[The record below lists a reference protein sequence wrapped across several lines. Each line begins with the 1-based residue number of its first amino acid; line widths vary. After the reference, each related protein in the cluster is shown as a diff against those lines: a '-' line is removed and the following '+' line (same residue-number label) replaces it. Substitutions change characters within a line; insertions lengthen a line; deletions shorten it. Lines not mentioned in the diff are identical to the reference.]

1 MLGDSPSLSASLVP
15 RVGAHNFMMKTNTKK
30 TLQIFWQHSLK
41 YKWLGLLLVAST
53 VAVTIFEIIVPLFYR
68 NLFNALASGKS
79 VDIIA
84 RECVAILIWITVL
97 YLAQWSFRRVS
108 AFSANYFEAR
118 IIADLSNYCFEYLHR
133 HSFSYF
139 NNNFVGS
146 LVKRVKWFTGAFE
159 TVTDRLL
166 WDIIPLIITA
176 IAITII
182 LGMANVWLAV
192 GIIIWMIVF
201 ITINLLLARYKIR
214 YDIKRNQAESANTGL
229 LADTITNN
237 ANVKLFN
244 GYHREVNDYAKS
256 NEKVRYWRLFTW
268 NLGSFFDAV
277 QGFLATAL
285 EVGVFY
291 FAIRL
296 WQQGVLTI
304 GDFAMIQ
311 AYLIRIFEQI
321 WSFGNVIRRLY
332 ESLSD
337 AEEMTVILETPHEI
351 NDIPKAKAL
360 KVKNGQIEFKDV
372 VFNYHETRRVIDHL
386 DLAIKPGE
394 KVAFIG
400 PSGAGKTTV
409 AKLLLRMHDLT
420 AGHIFIDDQNIAQVT
435 QESLW
440 QNVSLVPQDPILFH
454 RTLKDNIRYG
464 RPSATDEEVV
474 LAAKKAHCHEFI
486 SRMELGYDT
495 YVGERGIKLSGGERQ
510 RVAIA
515 RAILRNAP
523 ILVLDEATSSLDSE
537 SEHLIQ
543 EALAELMKGKTV
555 LVIAHRLSTIRNA
568 DRIIVIDNGQIA
580 EEGSHDELANKR
592 GGIYKRLWHFQ
603 AGGFVG

>member
-1 MLGDSPSLSASLVP
+1 
-15 RVGAHNFMMKTNTKK
+15 MKDNTKK
-30 TLQIFWQHSLK
+30 TLKIFWQHAIK
-41 YKWLGLLLVAST
+41 YKWLGSLLVAST
-53 VAVTIFEIIVPLFYR
+53 VAVTVFEIIVPLFYR
-68 NLFNALASGKS
+68 RLFNSLASGQP
-79 VDIIA
+79 VDQIA
-84 RECVAILIWITVL
+84 RECIIVLLWITAL
-97 YLAQWSFRRVS
+97 YLIQWAVRRVS
-108 AFSANYFEAR
+108 NFSANYFEAR
-118 IIADLSNYCFEYLHR
+118 VISDLSSYCFNYLHR

-159 TVTDRLL
+159 TVTDKLL
-166 WDIIPLIITA
+166 WDIVPLIITA
-176 IAITII
+176 IAITVI
-182 LGMANVWLAV
+182 LGLANIWLAV
-192 GIIIWMIVF
+192 GVIVWMIIF
-201 ITINLLLARYKIR
+201 ILINLLLARYKIR
-214 YDIKRNQAESANTGL
+214 YDIKRNEVESSNTGL

-244 GYHREVNDYAKS
+244 GYHREVNAYAKS
-256 NEKVRYWRLFTW
+256 NEEVRYWRLFTW

-277 QGFLATAL
+277 QGFLAVVL

-337 AEEMTVILETPHEI
+337 AEEMTIILELPHEI
-351 NDIPKAKAL
+351 KDTPNAKTL
-360 KVKNGQIEFKDV
+360 KVKKGEIEFKNVLFKYHKSRKVLDN
-372 VFNYHETRRVIDHL
+372 FNLT
-386 DLAIKPGE
+386 
-394 KVAFIG
+394 VAPAESVALIG

-409 AKLLLRMHDLT
+409 VKLLLRMHDVTNGQIL
-420 AGHIFIDDQNIAQVT
+420 IDGQDIAKVT

-454 RTLKDNIRYG
+454 RTLMENIRYG
-464 RPSATDEEVV
+464 QPKATDKEVIE
-474 LAAKKAHCHEFI
+474 AAKKAHCHEFI
-486 SRMELGYDT
+486 SHLEFGYET
-495 YVGERGIKLSGGERQ
+495 FVGERGIKLSGGERQ

-543 EALAELMKGKTV
+543 EALNELMKNKTV
-555 LVIAHRLSTIRNA
+555 LVIAHRLSTIRHA
-568 DRIIVIDNGQIA
+568 DRILVIDKGQVV
-580 EEGSHDELANKR
+580 EEGSHDDLTSQT
-592 GGIYKRLWHFQ
+592 GGIYAKLWQFQ
-603 AGGFVG
+603 AGGFVK